1 MQKRNFNIFVISAC
15 IAITCV
21 WLSVYN
27 FVRLDI
33 NVFQYA
39 QDSYQSIIGGE
50 TQDEDETVV
59 VITGKVT
66 KELKLTLSEIQS
78 DKYTQVKDKIFK
90 IVTQVEP
97 HYYKYSGV
105 TLWSILETE
114 GVLESDASTFT
125 FVGSDGYESPEPLSL
140 KDVAQ
145 AHENDVILAY
155 EKDGKPLTDSGPIR
169 SVIDDEAIPPGE
181 YSSQYS
187 VRNLVEVRI
196 G

>member
-1 MQKRNFNIFVISAC
+1 MQRRNFYISVVSAC

-33 NVFQYA
+33 NPFEYA
-39 QDSYQSIIGGE
+39 QESYQTIVEGE
-50 TQDEDETVV
+50 QNEDETVI

-66 KELKLTLSEIQS
+66 KELRLSLSEIKS
-78 DKYTQVKDKIFK
+78 NDYRQVKDKIFK

-97 HYYKYSGV
+97 HYYKYSGA
-105 TLWSILETE
+105 TLWSILQTE
-114 GVLESDASTFT
+114 NILEHDATTFT

-140 KDVAQ
+140 DIA
-145 AHENDVILAY
+145 ENYETDVILAY
-155 EKDGKPLTDSGPIR
+155 EKDGEPLEDTGPIR
-169 SVIDDEAIPPGE
+169 SIIDDDAIPPGE

-187 VRNLVEVRI
+187 VRNLVEIRI
-196 G
+196 E

>member
-1 MQKRNFNIFVISAC
+1 MQKRNFNIFVVSIC
-15 IAITCV
+15 IAITCT

-33 NVFQYA
+33 NLIDYV
-39 QDSYQSIIGGE
+39 QDSYETIIEGE
-50 TQDEDETVV
+50 EPEEEETVV

-66 KELKLTLSEIQS
+66 KELSLTLSEIKS
-78 DKYTQVKDKIFK
+78 DKYRQIEDKIFK

-114 GVLESDASTFT
+114 DILEVGATKFT
-125 FVGSDGYESPEPLSL
+125 FIGADGYESPEPLSL
-140 KDVAQ
+140 KDVA
-145 AHENDVILAY
+145 EKYEDDVILAY
-155 EKDGKPLTDSGPIR
+155 EKDGKPLEDSGPIR
-169 SVIDDEAIPPGE
+169 SVIDDDAIPPGE

-187 VRNLVEVRI
+187 VRNLAEVRI
-196 G
+196 E

>member
-1 MQKRNFNIFVISAC
+1 MQKRNFNILVVSAC

-33 NVFQYA
+33 NPFEYTK
-39 QDSYQSIIGGE
+39 DSYQSIVEGE
-50 TQDEDETVV
+50 QDEEETVV

-66 KELKLTLSEIQS
+66 KDLRLSLSEIKS
-78 DKYTQVKDKIFK
+78 DKYRQVEDKLFK

-97 HYYKYSGV
+97 HYYKYSGA
-105 TLWSILETE
+105 TLWSILQTE
-114 GVLESDASTFT
+114 NILKHDATTFT
-125 FVGSDGYESPEPLSL
+125 FIGSDGYESPESLSL
-140 KDVAQ
+140 EDVA
-145 AHENDVILAY
+145 EKYETDVILAY
-155 EKDGKPLTDSGPIR
+155 EKDGDPLYEDGPIR
-169 SVIDDEAIPPGE
+169 SVIDDDAIPSGE

-187 VRNLVEVRI
+187 VRNLKEIKI